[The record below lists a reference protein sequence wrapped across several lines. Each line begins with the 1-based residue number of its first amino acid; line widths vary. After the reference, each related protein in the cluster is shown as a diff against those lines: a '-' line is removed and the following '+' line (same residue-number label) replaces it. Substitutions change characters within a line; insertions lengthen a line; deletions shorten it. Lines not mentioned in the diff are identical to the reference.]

1 AGDVTAATA
10 RLRDAVQAARTLPA
24 PRRDR
29 FRRLAVALELTLARL
44 SGDPATVRAAAARLL
59 ATGSALPAGSGVP
72 TGPAE
77 PAGSAVPT
85 GPAVPAG
92 SASVAPLP
100 AGPLAGT
107 AASDLPVGAGL
118 SVGGGAVAGDAP
130 VAGDDPRTGEDD
142 ADVRAVAGTALGLTD
157 LAEGELV
164 RAGAWFRA
172 ALAAARRAGRP
183 RTELV
188 GASRAALLLAL
199 AGELSPAEQTARAAL
214 AMPSCQGWSG
224 LVDCGYAHLALALV
238 AVHRDQPAEATA
250 ELAAAG
256 AVTGTPLAGAVAA
269 LCRAALL
276 RDAGEP
282 AAAMAAVL
290 RARDDLTAGSPNA
303 PDDPAPPGGADIP
316 GAAETGGGTGLSGGA
331 VGPGF
336 AVGPGGAL
344 VAGGAG
350 ELVDRLLALE
360 ADLRGEQ
367 GDVDTARRLLGARA
381 LGPEP
386 VPVLALA
393 LARVEVRA
401 GDLRAARHALP
412 DWDAPGAADWPLP
425 VRLAAGVLDALL
437 TRRAGDERRAGR
449 LLERVLDLA
458 GRHGHRRVFTRAE
471 PEVRE
476 LLAAHLDSG
485 TAYWPQVSDLVRDA
499 VPPPGQ
505 GAYGTRGGS
514 AGPRQGDPERPL
526 DEPLTERE
534 LTILRY
540 LQSILSNVEI
550 ASELSL
556 SVNTVK
562 THVRNIY
569 RKLDATRRREAV
581 RRARDLHLL

>member
-1 AGDVTAATA
+1 AYAGDVAAATA

-59 ATGSALPAGSGVP
+59 ATGSVPPAGSGLA
-72 TGPAE
+72 TGA
-77 PAGSAVPT
+77 
-85 GPAVPAG
+85 
-92 SASVAPLP
+92 ASVAPVPPDPP
-100 AGPLAGT
+100 AGTDVLGPPTGA
-107 AASDLPVGAGL
+107 DLVTGED
-118 SVGGGAVAGDAP
+118 VVT
-130 VAGDDPRTGEDD
+130 GDDPRTGEDD

-157 LAEGELV
+157 LAEGELG
-164 RAGAWFRA
+164 RAAAWFRA
-172 ALAAARRAGRP
+172 ALAAARRVGRP

-199 AGELSPAEQTARAAL
+199 AGELSPAEETARAAL
-214 AMPSCQGWSG
+214 AMPPCQGWSG
-224 LVDCGYAHLALALV
+224 RVDCGHAHLALALV
-238 AVHRDQPAEATA
+238 AVLRDQPAEATA

-256 AVTGTPLAGAVAA
+256 AVTGTTLAGAVAA

-282 AAAMAAVL
+282 AAAMAAVQ
-290 RARDDLTAGSPNA
+290 RARDELTTS
-303 PDDPAPPGGADIP
+303 
-316 GAAETGGGTGLSGGA
+316 
-331 VGPGF
+331 
-336 AVGPGGAL
+336 
-344 VAGGAG
+344 GAG
-350 ELVDRLLALE
+350 ELADRLLALE

-367 GDVDTARRLLGARA
+367 GDVDTARRLLGERA
-381 LGPEP
+381 HGPDP

-393 LARVEVRA
+393 LARVELRA

-412 DWDAPGAADWPLP
+412 DWDAPGAVGWPLS

-485 TAYWPQVSDLVRDA
+485 TAYWPQVSDLVRDVA
-499 VPPPGQ
+499 PPSGQ
-505 GAYGTRGGS
+505 GTYGTRR
-514 AGPRQGDPERPL
+514 GPADPRRDDPERPL